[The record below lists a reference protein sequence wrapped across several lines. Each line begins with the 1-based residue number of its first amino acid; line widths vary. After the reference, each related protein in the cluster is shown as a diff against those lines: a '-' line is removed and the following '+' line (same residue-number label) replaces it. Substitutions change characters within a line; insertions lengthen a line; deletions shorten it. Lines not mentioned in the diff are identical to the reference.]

1 MGRVVLVTGI
11 SRDIGRRFARAAAG
25 DPSIDRVIG
34 VDVIPPRGD
43 IGDVSFVRADIRNPV
58 IAKVLAKEDVD
69 TVVHMSVIAT
79 PGSAG
84 GRGTMKELNVI
95 GSMQLLAACQKST
108 TVRPARGEV
117 DDDGLR
123 LEPARPGDVHRGHGA
138 QAAAVLGL
146 RQGRLRD
153 RGLRPRL
160 RAPTSRR
167 RRDDDPRG
175 QRDRAPRLEPADQL
189 LPAPGHPARAGV
201 RPAPA
206 VPPRGRPDAGAQPRG
221 HARGAG
227 HLQRRGR
234 RAADP
239 RPGRTPS
246 RHAVGRDAPVR
257 RRPPRRDDAPGP
269 PVGLLARAAGVPHL
283 RSWCGHHPDAHRA
296 RLRAVVHDCRGVRR
310 LLPVGDARARA
321 GASRAGAGRG

>member
-108 TVRPARGEV
+108 TVDRLVVKSTTTVYGSSPRDPALLLNLALCYLKTGQTALARRDLELLLEV
-117 DDDGLR
+117 NPTHARAWGYLGLACER
-123 LEPARPGDVHRGHGA
+123 LGALGDAQRAFEQGGHGQMA
-138 QAAAVLGL
+138 RRMAERRLSQAPPAAFAEDAGSARQARDVVAAAFEELDAG
-146 RQGRLRD
+146 D
-153 RGLRPRL
+153 RNGP
-160 RAPTSRR
+160 
-167 RRDDDPRG
+167 DP
-175 QRDRAPRLEPADQL
+175 DTF
-189 LPAPGHPARAGV
+189 V
-201 RPAPA
+201 RP
-206 VPPRGRPDAGAQPRG
+206 
-221 HARGAG
+221 
-227 HLQRRGR
+227 
-234 RAADP
+234 
-239 RPGRTPS
+239 
-246 RHAVGRDAPVR
+246 
-257 RRPPRRDDAPGP
+257 
-269 PVGLLARAAGVPHL
+269 
-283 RSWCGHHPDAHRA
+283 
-296 RLRAVVHDCRGVRR
+296 
-310 LLPVGDARARA
+310 
-321 GASRAGAGRG
+321 